1 MRRHTLLTLSLGGL
15 LGSTTAAA
23 AEPAGQTPTVRPPIS
38 QAVTGGAVLLGA
50 AYGLALYLPVRQG
63 FEGDATWLT
72 VPMIGP
78 FAAMADRPDD
88 VGYSGLVFD
97 GLAQIGGAVLI
108 GTGIADSNRAAP
120 AVSLR
125 VWGDRRG
132 CSVVARF

>member
-1 MRRHTLLTLSLGGL
+1 MRPDTLLTFSLGGL
-15 LGSTTAAA
+15 LGCSTATA
-23 AEPAGQTPTVRPPIS
+23 AEPGGPTPRRPPLS
-38 QAVTGGAVLLGA
+38 QAVTGGAVLFGA
-50 AYGLALYLPVRQG
+50 AYGLALYLPIRQG
-63 FEGDATWLT
+63 FQGDATWLA

-97 GLAQIGGAVLI
+97 GLAQIGGAVLV
-108 GTGIADSNRAAP
+108 GAGIAESSRSAP
-120 AVSLR
+120 AISLR